1 MGSKFWSMTPT
12 TCSYHTGTCTFLT
25 RCPGKGKRG
34 MDLVYKHSTS
44 PHAAQSQLCQ
54 HAGNAGSK
62 FSEIIFLST
71 ILAQKFTG
79 LMPSMMGG
87 NLRIY
92 LNDDPAVVARHR
104 EEYLRLEEERSSRWL
119 LPSSSTSS
127 SPPSSSGV
135 CQPSKQ
141 RRSPASRASAPQCW
155 RAKST
160 RCAIVTL

>member
-71 ILAQKFTG
+71 ILAEKFTG
-79 LMPSMMGG
+79 LMGLASFKTLPGSKTALKVSSFGGCHPPTPHPSPIPIKNPQGTK
-87 NLRIY
+87 
-92 LNDDPAVVARHR
+92 VVA
-104 EEYLRLEEERSSRWL
+104 EV
-119 LPSSSTSS
+119 
-127 SPPSSSGV
+127 SGAFPIAIQLV
-135 CQPSKQ
+135 VQVLQEVQNFPT
-141 RRSPASRASAPQCW
+141 
-155 RAKST
+155 KSDF
-160 RCAIVTL
+160 V